1 MQNGSAFPVAHV
13 LLKDK
18 RFASYVAV
26 LNAIQRYATERGL
39 GDVFCRGSLK
49 ITVDYENALIKAF
62 NHMGANVHGCH
73 FHLCQAIWRFVHT
86 HGLAPTYNANA
97 DFRNSVRSLM
107 ALVFLKSSDIHR
119 RFLGLRGTVD
129 SDSLMLVY
137 DYFERTWING
147 FGTGLISQHDELVRT
162 NNNAEAFHNSLR
174 HVFFANH
181 PQFNEFVEKT
191 VNIMETAEA
200 DYEAER
206 LRPKELDRRRLSSF
220 KNIKCV
226 VDNFY
231 SDSVL
236 GLPLKGLLWG
246 IGKSP
251 MKTLVLNCTS
261 GATKPCLILSGRV
274 STDGVPMTMDNARQ

>member
-1 MQNGSAFPVAHV
+1 M
-13 LLKDK
+13 
-18 RFASYVAV
+18 
-26 LNAIQRYATERGL
+26 
-39 GDVFCRGSLK
+39 
-49 ITVDYENALIKAF
+49 DYENALIKAF

-73 FHLCQAIWRFVHT
+73 FHLCQAILRFVHT

-119 RFLGLRGTVD
+119 RFLELRGTVD

-206 LRPKELDRRRLSSF
+206 LSQRSLTAGVCRL
-220 KNIKCV
+220 
-226 VDNFY
+226 
-231 SDSVL
+231 L
-236 GLPLKGLLWG
+236 
-246 IGKSP
+246 
-251 MKTLVLNCTS
+251 KTLKASLTTFT
-261 GATKPCLILSGRV
+261 ATASLASR
-274 STDGVPMTMDNARQ
+274 